1 MKPFEISAYIFDL
14 DGVIVDTAK
23 YHFLAWRR
31 LAHQLGFDF
40 TEAQNE
46 DLKGVSR
53 ARSLEIILSIGGINA
68 TALEKE
74 KMAAQKNEW
83 YLEYIDQMTE
93 KEVLPGVQALLST
106 LRSANKK
113 IALGSASKNA
123 RTILEKVNLTSF
135 FDVIIDGNIVKEAKP
150 NPEVFLTAASE
161 LQIKTEYCV
170 VFEDAQSGVEAALRA
185 GMFCVGIGDQ
195 KTLQAAHL
203 VLPDMLQIDYLSL
216 ESRLAQLSSGRQ

>member
-1 MKPFEISAYIFDL
+1 MMPLEISAYIFDL

-31 LAHQLGFDF
+31 LARQLGFDF

-53 ARSLEIILSIGGINA
+53 VRSLEMILELGRINA
-68 TALEKE
+68 TIAEKE
-74 KMAAQKNEW
+74 IMAAQKNEW

-93 KEVLPGVQALLST
+93 KEVLPGVDTLLHE
-106 LRSANKK
+106 LKAAKKK

-135 FDVIIDGNIVKEAKP
+135 FDAIIDGNLVKEAKP
-150 NPEVFLTAASE
+150 NPEVFLTAASQLHTAAE
-161 LQIKTEYCV
+161 VCV
-170 VFEDAQSGVEAALRA
+170 VFEDAQAGVEAALRA
-185 GMFCVGIGDQ
+185 GMFCVGVGDQ
-195 KTLQAAHL
+195 QTLQAAHL
-203 VLPDMLQIDYLSL
+203 VIPNMLHMDYLSL
-216 ESRLAQLSSGRQ
+216 ESRLAQLRVGGQ